1 MDYFDYETV
10 ARQAGLTSEQLQLL
24 AEAVR
29 RDYPSD
35 PMLFE
40 LHVFRACR
48 AIRDG
53 AVSFEQVIA
62 EPAGASPGHK
72 T

>member
-1 MDYFDYETV
+1 MEYFDYQKV
-10 ARQAGLTSEQLQLL
+10 ARDAGLSPEQLEQL
-24 AEAVR
+24 AEVVR

-35 PMLFE
+35 SMLFE
-40 LHVFRACR
+40 LHVLRACR

-62 EPAGASPGHK
+62 ETAGAPDRKG
-72 T
+72 